1 MSEEALDDTF
11 LAETLLEFFKRAQ
24 VVVDTG
30 TFDCLANFQSDTCL
44 PVVFACVLLLLIARS
59 IIHKP
64 NLFTLKVQQIIL
76 IQLPILSY
84 FVERC
89 SQRLDTMLELKF
101 GLDDLLIKHI
111 SLFVFDYE

>member
-24 VVVDTG
+24 VVIDTG
-30 TFDCLANFQSDTCL
+30 TFDRLTNFESDTCL
-44 PVVFACVLLLLIARS
+44 PIVLTCVLLLLIARS

-64 NLFTLKVQQIIL
+64 NLLTLKVQQIIL

-89 SQRLDTMLELKF
+89 TQRLDPMLELKF
-101 GLDDLLIKHI
+101 GLNNFLIEHI
-111 SLFVFDYE
+111 SLFVFYYE